1 MKSAL
6 LSVVMFYA
14 DSQNLAGS
22 TAVFRFIK
30 PPLRSQLTNQPEI
43 AVARRIWPA

>member
-14 DSQNLAGS
+14 DSQNLAGL
-22 TAVFRFIK
+22 TAVFRLMKIRGDK
-30 PPLRSQLTNQPEI
+30 YPDAGGE
-43 AVARRIWPA
+43 